1 MLQLQQ
7 LGLPFGFRSH
17 VVWWED
23 YLINNF
29 HKLYDKNK
37 TKYTRRTNYYEK
49 QILDKLIIRELTRN
63 QVAGLMRIHPN
74 AVYHD

>member
-17 VVWWED
+17 VIWWED

-29 HKLYDKNK
+29 HQLYDQNK
-37 TKYTRRTNYYEK
+37 AKYPRRANCHEETNY
-49 QILDKLIIRELTRN
+49 
-63 QVAGLMRIHPN
+63 
-74 AVYHD
+74 

>member
-1 MLQLQQ
+1 MNYVNIFVFFLLQLQQ

-29 HKLYDKNK
+29 HQLYEKNK
-37 TKYTRRTNYYEK
+37 AKYSRRTNCYEK
-49 QILDKLIIRELTRN
+49 TN
-63 QVAGLMRIHPN
+63 
-74 AVYHD
+74 Y